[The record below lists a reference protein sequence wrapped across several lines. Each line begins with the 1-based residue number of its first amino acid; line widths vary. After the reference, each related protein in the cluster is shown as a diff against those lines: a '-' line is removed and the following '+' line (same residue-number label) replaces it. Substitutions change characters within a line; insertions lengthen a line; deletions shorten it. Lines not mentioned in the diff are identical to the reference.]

1 MGSNPIPGTISKEKD
16 INLSLFYFYERR
28 KNWDDDIYEMSDIEH
43 FKFWYSKDTG
53 NQYSQ
58 RLYTDAEIDE
68 ALSTWNEP
76 VELK

>member
-1 MGSNPIPGTISKEKD
+1 MEQVRIKEIQQKMTAH
-16 INLSLFYFYERR
+16 FYERR
-28 KNWDDDIYEMSDIEH
+28 KNWDDDIYEMSDIDH

-58 RLYTDAEIDE
+58 RLYSDIEIDE

-76 VELK
+76 TD